1 MKNKVVQFGE
11 QQKFLRLIN
20 PNIITENQGILW
32 YNSGIWGNSQDN
44 AMPEFLVD
52 LVNSSSSI
60 HSNLCNLKYMQI
72 QGQNLDIN
80 DSTAP
85 NADKLSAFIS
95 KRNKSGDNLKAV
107 YSKCSK
113 DFSIFEAAC
122 IQILFARDGSVAEIY
137 HVPVENVRME
147 VPNAYGQVENY
158 FVSRYWADIS
168 NVRYKKKTPYNSAI
182 KVHAFSPEQY
192 KEYPVQMMYISSY
205 NPTTFYSIPMYSS
218 AINWILIDNLVSN
231 FHIGNLKT
239 NYFQSGMLV
248 QQGNPTEEEMQKF
261 IVDFADLYQGT
272 GSPEI
277 EKDKMLFSWVDDMK
291 SQKPE
296 FIAFTSDKNEALF
309 KELLDKAEAKI
320 IYAHN
325 AYPEIAG
332 KTDKVASL
340 GGEGNAL
347 FVGLQAFTQLV
358 SENMKATLLGGLD
371 RVLEVNQFPALYV
384 NSVNIHTTQPKLL
397 DTDLT
402 EDERRYLCVGLP
414 PKDNQDNTASN
425 TVEVTPNA

>member
-1 MKNKVVQFGE
+1 MKNKVVHFGE

-20 PNIITENQGILW
+20 PNVITENQGILW

-60 HSNLCNLKYMQI
+60 HSNLCNLKYIQV
-72 QGQNLDIN
+72 QGQNLDVN
-80 DSTAP
+80 DSNAP

-95 KRNKSGDNLKAV
+95 KRNRSGDNLKSV

-113 DFSIFEAAC
+113 DYSIFEAAC
-122 IQILFARDGSVAEIY
+122 IQILFDRNGLVSEIY

-168 NVRYKKKTPYNSAI
+168 NVRYKKKTPYNSAV
-182 KVHAFSPEQY
+182 KVHAFAPEQW
-192 KEYPVQMMYISSY
+192 KEYPVQMMYISAY

-218 AINWILIDNLVSN
+218 AINWILIDNMVSN

-239 NYFQSGMLV
+239 NYFMSGMLV
-248 QQGNPTEEEMQKF
+248 QQGNPTEDEMQRF
-261 IVDFADLYQGT
+261 ILDFQDLYQNT
-272 GSPEI
+272 GSVDV
-277 EKDKMLFSWVDDMK
+277 EKDKMLFSWVDDIK
-291 SQKPE
+291 NQKPE
-296 FIAFTSDKNEALF
+296 FIAFNSDKNESLF
-309 KELLDKAEAKI
+309 KDLLDKAEAKI
-320 IYAHN
+320 IYSHC

-347 FVGLQAFTQLV
+347 YVGLQAFTQLV
-358 SENMKATLLGGLD
+358 SENMKATLLSGFE
-371 RVLEVNQFPALYV
+371 RVLEVNEFPALYV
-384 NSVNIHTTQPKLL
+384 NSVNIHTVQPKLL

-402 EDERRYLCVGLP
+402 EDERRFLCVGLP
-414 PKDNQDNTASN
+414 PKDNQDNAASTNVTA
-425 TVEVTPNA
+425 TPNQ